1 MFFDKRTKIEELTNK
16 PNAEKA
22 IKMYAELTKRI
33 KASDPELVV
42 ALRRTADGKYCN
54 MKWGEVEKLSPQTL
68 KGLEFIGDF
77 CKIKGSSY
85 ISIIWLP
92 LKKKFD
98 KLRQKMEVVQNG
110 D

>member
-1 MFFDKRTKIEELTNK
+1 MFDRRSRIEELANRVN
-16 PNAEKA
+16 PEKA
-22 IKMYAELTKRI
+22 IKTYAELTKRI
-33 KASDPELVV
+33 KASDPTLTV

-98 KLRQKMEVVQNG
+98 KLKAGRGEVK
-110 D
+110 